1 VIIAAAVIPQPPA
14 LLPGLTGGR
23 ITEVEELRTAAVNAL
38 AWTIA
43 QEPDLIIALADDG
56 VSRIWPDETPID
68 RSGYLG
74 TATRTPVLPLG
85 LSVLRSLLPATAGAR
100 LQTVAADLET
110 IAATAAE
117 IAAAAPRV
125 ALVVAA
131 DGSARR
137 GLKAPGYID
146 ARAIDHDAHLAQCLR
161 TGDAAGLAALDRHLA
176 AELLSRGAT
185 SLRVLGT
192 AVGEQVIEAEL
203 DYAADPFGVF
213 YAVARWRVSPA
224 RR

>member
-23 ITEVEELRTAAVNAL
+23 ITEVEELRAAAVNAL

-85 LSVLRSLLPATAGAR
+85 LSVLRSLLPATARAR
-100 LQTVAADLET
+100 LQTVADLET

-137 GLKAPGYID
+137 GPKAPGYID
-146 ARAIDHDAHLAQCLR
+146 ARAVDHDAHLAQCLR
-161 TGDAAGLAALDRHLA
+161 AGDAAGLAGLDRQLA
-176 AELLSRGAT
+176 AELLSRGTT

-192 AVGEQVIEAEL
+192 AVGQQVIEAEL

-213 YAVARWRVSPA
+213 YAVARWRVTPPA